1 MTRRGRSCGGCWAGC
16 RQAATWRSTTAPTS
30 SARRSSRP
38 RRATTRAARFRTSSA
53 AQSRSPASLTVWSWL
68 SQACCRVRGGDPIP
82 PTQAVAFP
90 LSWMPSAGWDASRDA
105 PGRKYAESRGSWSD
119 SARLPAP
126 VMAPAAAFGP
136 AGARYA
142 SWGCGSVCGQ
152 ELCGQRVG
160 RPPLPVLG
168 RPALL
173 DDQQPVEFVAE
184 QAEDDIGG
192 PHGDEVAVALQSQ
205 GLVAVHLGG
214 DVGVGG
220 GGVAGDLPQGCHA
233 SGDVATLTDP
243 AAQLA
248 LGVGVVTDLVD
259 PGSLEQG
266 HGLLVADGSDV
277 QQFDQQRA
285 FGAERQVDGGD
296 RDAGFGGDR
305 LDGGGH
311 VAALDEQPAGRVQD
325 AAPGGLRLGPSRRA
339 GGAGRGRRG
348 WWAGGV
354 DKFAH
359 AAMLPHYSVTL

>member
-105 PGRKYAESRGSWSD
+105 PGRKYAESRGSRSG

-126 VMAPAAAFGP
+126 VIAQATVG
-136 AGARYA
+136 
-142 SWGCGSVCGQ
+142 GQ
-152 ELCGQRVG
+152 
-160 RPPLPVLG
+160 
-168 RPALL
+168 
-173 DDQQPVEFVAE
+173 
-184 QAEDDIGG
+184 
-192 PHGDEVAVALQSQ
+192 HGDEVAVALQGQ